1 MNLKHLVVTLLIAFA
16 AIGTSFGQ
24 EVQIVDEASDEPIMS
39 VSIYNKDGSK
49 SVLTN
54 DKGIADIS
62 KFDANENII
71 IAHISF
77 GTYEFVKSAIP
88 AVLRLRSDVNQID
101 DVVLSISKSRVK
113 KNRIAEKI
121 EIITE
126 KDIRKMAPQTS
137 ADLLANTPGV
147 RVQKSQGG
155 GGSPVLRGFEANRV
169 LLVVDNVRMNNA
181 IYRSGHLQNSITIS
195 PSALARTEV
204 LFGPSSVVY
213 GSDALGGVVHFY
225 TKTPKIGD
233 SISVSGDAF
242 TRYSS
247 ANNERT
253 YNLNTAISFNKW
265 ASFTSVNYSDFG
277 DLRMGRSRNH
287 GFKNWGKVFTYS
299 DNDDTTFNETPV
311 NNGNPNRQKNTGY
324 RQIDLLQKFNIQ
336 TSTRSNLGLNF
347 QYSAS
352 SDIPRFDRLTELKD
366 GALKFAEW
374 RYGPQKRFL
383 FSPRY
388 EFRSD
393 SKIMKSGAI
402 TAAYQNIE
410 ESRIKRKYG
419 DTIRGY
425 QEEQLDVYTLNG
437 DFSVPLSKKRDL
449 SYGLEFTHNDVSSK
463 GFGRALETNGSIITG
478 FGATTIEQSR
488 YPDGGSTYTTAA
500 GYVNYRQDINRKSTL
515 NTGARYTYTK
525 LKALFVDQTFVT
537 LPDPDITLSNSS
549 ITANLS
555 YAFRPEEFWQING
568 VISSGFRSPNIDDVG
583 KLREKNG
590 LLTVPNVGLRPEY
603 AYNAELGISKFISN
617 KKHQVSFNT
626 YYTLLNNYIARD
638 GFEVLNDSSTPDPTT
653 VLYEGEEVTTV
664 ANVNKGTAYIVGGT
678 FDFGTQLAQNWLWR
692 GNLTYTKGKSYDD
705 NRYLPSISP
714 FFGSSTL
721 TFQKNKFE
729 AALGYR
735 FSFKKPAD
743 EYSIGGEDNLEQSP
757 QIDPNPAVT
766 GDEFYAGHPAWN
778 VFDLR
783 TNYQVSERLGLQ
795 ASLDNIFDIHYKEFA
810 SAISAPGRN
819 FRLTVA
825 FNF

>member
-1 MNLKHLVVTLLIAFA
+1 
-16 AIGTSFGQ
+16 
-24 EVQIVDEASDEPIMS
+24 
-39 VSIYNKDGSK
+39 
-49 SVLTN
+49 
-54 DKGIADIS
+54 
-62 KFDANENII
+62 
-71 IAHISF
+71 
-77 GTYEFVKSAIP
+77 
-88 AVLRLRSDVNQID
+88 LRSDVTQID

-336 TSTRSNLGLNF
+336 TSNRSNLGLNF

-352 SDIPRFDRLTELKD
+352 SDIPRFDRLSELKD
-366 GALKFAEW
+366 GILKFAEW

-478 FGATTIEQSR
+478 FGTTSIAQSR

-638 GFEVLNDSSTPDPTT
+638 AFEVLNDSSTPDPAT

-664 ANVNKGTAYIVGGT
+664 ANVNRGTAYIVGGT
-678 FDFGTQLAQNWLWR
+678 FDFGTQLSQNWLWR

-705 NRYLPSISP
+705 DRYLPSISP

-735 FSFKKPAD
+735 FSFKKSAD

-757 QIDPNPAVT
+757 QIDPNPTLA
-766 GDEFYAGHPAWN
+766 GDEFYNGHPAWN

-783 TNYQVSERLGLQ
+783 TNYQVSERLALQ
-795 ASLDNIFDIHYKEFA
+795 VSLDNIFDIHYKEFA

>member
-1 MNLKHLVVTLLIAFA
+1 
-16 AIGTSFGQ
+16 
-24 EVQIVDEASDEPIMS
+24 
-39 VSIYNKDGSK
+39 
-49 SVLTN
+49 
-54 DKGIADIS
+54 
-62 KFDANENII
+62 
-71 IAHISF
+71 
-77 GTYEFVKSAIP
+77 
-88 AVLRLRSDVNQID
+88 
-101 DVVLSISKSRVK
+101 
-113 KNRIAEKI
+113 
-121 EIITE
+121 
-126 KDIRKMAPQTS
+126 
-137 ADLLANTPGV
+137 
-147 RVQKSQGG
+147 
-155 GGSPVLRGFEANRV
+155 
-169 LLVVDNVRMNNA
+169 
-181 IYRSGHLQNSITIS
+181 
-195 PSALARTEV
+195 
-204 LFGPSSVVY
+204 
-213 GSDALGGVVHFY
+213 
-225 TKTPKIGD
+225 
-233 SISVSGDAF
+233 
-242 TRYSS
+242 
-247 ANNERT
+247 
-253 YNLNTAISFNKW
+253 
-265 ASFTSVNYSDFG
+265 
-277 DLRMGRSRNH
+277 
-287 GFKNWGKVFTYS
+287 
-299 DNDDTTFNETPV
+299 
-311 NNGNPNRQKNTGY
+311 
-324 RQIDLLQKFNIQ
+324 
-336 TSTRSNLGLNF
+336 
-347 QYSAS
+347 
-352 SDIPRFDRLTELKD
+352 
-366 GALKFAEW
+366 
-374 RYGPQKRFL
+374 
-383 FSPRY
+383 
-388 EFRSD
+388 
-393 SKIMKSGAI
+393 MKSGAI
-402 TAAYQNIE
+402 TVAYQNIE

-437 DFSVPLSKKRDL
+437 DFSIPLSKKRDL

-478 FGATTIEQSR
+478 FGTTSIAQSR

-638 GFEVLNDSSTPDPTT
+638 AFEVLNDSSTPDPAT

-664 ANVNKGTAYIVGGT
+664 ANVNRGTAYIVGGT
-678 FDFGTQLAQNWLWR
+678 FDFGTQLSQNWLWR

-705 NRYLPSISP
+705 DRYLPSISP

-735 FSFKKPAD
+735 FSFKKSAD

-757 QIDPNPAVT
+757 QIDPNPTLA
-766 GDEFYAGHPAWN
+766 GDEFYNGHPAWN

-783 TNYQVSERLGLQ
+783 TNYQVSERLALQ
-795 ASLDNIFDIHYKEFA
+795 VSLDNIFDIHYKEFA

-819 FRLTVA
+819 FKLTVA

>member
-1 MNLKHLVVTLLIAFA
+1 
-16 AIGTSFGQ
+16 
-24 EVQIVDEASDEPIMS
+24 
-39 VSIYNKDGSK
+39 
-49 SVLTN
+49 
-54 DKGIADIS
+54 
-62 KFDANENII
+62 
-71 IAHISF
+71 
-77 GTYEFVKSAIP
+77 
-88 AVLRLRSDVNQID
+88 
-101 DVVLSISKSRVK
+101 
-113 KNRIAEKI
+113 
-121 EIITE
+121 
-126 KDIRKMAPQTS
+126 
-137 ADLLANTPGV
+137 
-147 RVQKSQGG
+147 
-155 GGSPVLRGFEANRV
+155 
-169 LLVVDNVRMNNA
+169 
-181 IYRSGHLQNSITIS
+181 
-195 PSALARTEV
+195 
-204 LFGPSSVVY
+204 VY

-336 TSTRSNLGLNF
+336 TSNRSNLGLNF

-352 SDIPRFDRLTELKD
+352 SDIPRFDRLSELKD
-366 GALKFAEW
+366 GILKFAEW

-478 FGATTIEQSR
+478 FGTTSIAQSR

-638 GFEVLNDSSTPDPTT
+638 AFEVLNDSSTPDPAT

-664 ANVNKGTAYIVGGT
+664 ANVNRGTAYIVGGT
-678 FDFGTQLAQNWLWR
+678 FDFGTQLSQNWLWR

-705 NRYLPSISP
+705 DRYLPSISP

-735 FSFKKPAD
+735 FSFKKSAD

-757 QIDPNPAVT
+757 QIDPNPTLA
-766 GDEFYAGHPAWN
+766 GDEFYNGHPAWN

-783 TNYQVSERLGLQ
+783 TNYQVSERLALQ
-795 ASLDNIFDIHYKEFA
+795 VSLDNIFDIHYKEFA